1 VRFRYTGQQIDA
13 ESGLYYYR
21 ARFYSPY
28 LGRFL
33 QSDPIG
39 TRDDMNLY
47 AYVANDPFNKTDPSG
62 LGGLGPSLPAAPTYN
77 TDFGGSGRWISA
89 PGGAGSGSYLGNP
102 NSLGYGAG
110 GTIVFNAPGAGNSS
124 GGGGHGGGGSGSTGG
139 SPTTVSVGGLD
150 SIAQYL
156 RDVFGKDAPSS
167 AVQIPIPLKDNPSYD
182 PNGTLAKYV
191 VSPSE
196 GLAIDATLKAINDG
210 ATAALRPHPYLNY
223 DNKLPPGLYMAFD
236 VPLGRGKGS
245 GVNRIVIGNNGTAWY
260 TPNHYAGFLPIIS
273 APNASD
279 PSNR

>member
-62 LGGLGPSLPAAPTYN
+62 LGGIGPSLPPAPTYN

-110 GTIVFNAPGAGNSS
+110 GTIVFNAPGAGNS
-124 GGGGHGGGGSGSTGG
+124 GGGGSGSGSTGG
-139 SPTTVSVGGLD
+139 SPTTGSVGNPNVVL
-150 SIAQYL
+150 I
-156 RDVFGKDAPSS
+156 SS
-167 AVQIPIPLKDNPSYD
+167 PYYPIPEK
-182 PNGTLAKYV
+182 NG
-191 VSPSE
+191 
-196 GLAIDATLKAINDG
+196 
-210 ATAALRPHPYLNY
+210 
-223 DNKLPPGLYMAFD
+223 LPPGATNGAAFSDASFSKIQTVHGPDAQDGKSSFYGQYIANKD
-236 VPLGRGKGS
+236 VFSASVVVPALSNPNRTMFSRGGNVYQLEASLPYNVGRNLSGNPSNVVVVTGAVVGS
-245 GVNRIVIGNNGTAWY
+245 V
-260 TPNHYAGFLPIIS
+260 FIIS
-273 APNASD
+273 NVLVGGD
-279 PSNR
+279 